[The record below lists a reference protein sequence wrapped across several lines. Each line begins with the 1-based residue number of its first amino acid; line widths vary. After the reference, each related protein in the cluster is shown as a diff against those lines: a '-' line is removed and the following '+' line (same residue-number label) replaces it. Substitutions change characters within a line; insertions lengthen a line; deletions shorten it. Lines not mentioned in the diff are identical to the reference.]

1 MSFETTFLTYLV
13 ARICIT
19 IKMSLSSSLPGD
31 LLKLATE
38 EETKH
43 ISVIVTDDDP
53 ETDNMEIP
61 ICFLDDKEKIN
72 PNEFLLG
79 KKNSDIDRIDGISN
93 AIRKIKEELSLLKI
107 QDKHLASNF
116 IKMINQVNEERS
128 SKGKNARLYTEG
140 DKPEKEF
147 FLEKLDLKNAGF
159 PVDNQFFNKNK
170 RATWTC

>member
-1 MSFETTFLTYLV
+1 MN
-13 ARICIT
+13 
-19 IKMSLSSSLPGD
+19 LSSSLPGD
-31 LLKLATE
+31 LLKLVTE

-43 ISVIVTDDDP
+43 IFVIVTEDES
-53 ETDNMEIP
+53 ETDDMEIP

-79 KKNSDIDRIDGISN
+79 KNSSDIDRIDGISN

-107 QDKHLASNF
+107 RDKHLASNF
-116 IKMINQVNEERS
+116 IQMINQVNEEKSNNR
-128 SKGKNARLYTEG
+128 KNARSYTEG

-147 FLEKLDLKNAGF
+147 LLEKLDLKNAGF